1 MANKGPSY
9 GLSRQV
15 QDKID
20 SKYDPELE
28 QILVEWISR
37 QCGSDVGRPEP
48 GKLGFQAWLKDG
60 CVSTSLHLPHS
71 PLFHVRAQ
79 RLRVFVP
86 EDGAYFPSLLLT
98 WFPSPQILS
107 QLVNSLFVGDKP
119 VKKIQHSAMAF
130 KQMEQI
136 SQFLKAAEAY
146 GVSKTDMFQTVDL
159 WEGQRTANTATIFT
173 QGHENPA
180 RVLARSQCETKTA
193 RFSARAGTVPK
204 ISRP

>member
-28 QILVEWISR
+28 QVLVEWISR
-37 QCGSDVGRPEP
+37 QCGADVGRPES

-60 CVSTSLHLPHS
+60 RVSGGLLLFTSINTLAPWQGSSTCS
-71 PLFHVRAQ
+71 PSPPLT
-79 RLRVFVP
+79 P
-86 EDGAYFPSLLLT
+86 PSL
-98 WFPSPQILS
+98 PQILS

-119 VKKIQHSAMAF
+119 VKKIQTSTMAF

-159 WEGQRTANTATIFT
+159 WEGQRTFQTKHGSTGGGDHVAA
-173 QGHENPA
+173 
-180 RVLARSQCETKTA
+180 LSLRSTE
-193 RFSARAGTVPK
+193 
-204 ISRP
+204 I